1 MESPIYVQISRL
13 LTRLIEAQRPFVQS
27 SPPQNT
33 AFEAARVPGITL
45 ESYIKRL
52 EQYSGCNRTT
62 MVAALVF
69 IDRIL
74 EKNPLFFLTE
84 KNAHRLLLSCLVT
97 ALKFYEDS
105 FYSNKFYAKVGG
117 VSMLEMNALE
127 LTQLKM
133 VQFDLYITPESFAQY
148 DDAVTAI
155 TGLPAQEP
163 NQGLEC
169 TTPPG
174 SPSPSST
181 PAPPPSPQLQVTTVE
196 VVTATVK
203 PSPTSSGPLYTG
215 TSVSPVSQEMTYADK
230 DCSQYQV
237 HPVVTPSFTCP
248 PRFSTPPPQ
257 VDQQQGN
264 PQRIKRSH
272 PAVTHTT
279 VNSYKAPRT
288 SAANQYPPQQQLSQ
302 TELAS
307 HWVSEH
313 QEQVM
318 QEAAALHLQMMRNQR
333 TTTGLPDTCAA
344 TPSHP
349 QQHNQGLMLC
359 F

>member
-1 MESPIYVQISRL
+1 
-13 LTRLIEAQRPFVQS
+13 
-27 SPPQNT
+27 
-33 AFEAARVPGITL
+33 
-45 ESYIKRL
+45 
-52 EQYSGCNRTT
+52 
-62 MVAALVF
+62 
-69 IDRIL
+69 
-74 EKNPLFFLTE
+74 
-84 KNAHRLLLSCLVT
+84 
-97 ALKFYEDS
+97 
-105 FYSNKFYAKVGG
+105 
-117 VSMLEMNALE
+117 MLEMNALE
-127 LTQLKM
+127 LAQLKM

-155 TGLPAQEP
+155 TGLPTQEP
-163 NQGLEC
+163 NQGMEC

-181 PAPPPSPQLQVTTVE
+181 PAPPPSPRLQVTTVE

-203 PSPTSSGPLYTG
+203 PSSTSSGPLCTG
-215 TSVSPVSQEMTYADK
+215 SSVSPQEMTCAYK

-237 HPVVTPSFTCP
+237 HPVVTPSFTSP
-248 PRFSTPPPQ
+248 PRCATPPPQ

-272 PAVTHTT
+272 PAVTHAT

-288 SAANQYPPQQQLSQ
+288 SAVNQYPPQQQFSHP
-302 TELAS
+302 ELAS

-313 QEQVM
+313 QEQAM

-333 TTTGLPDTCAA
+333 TTALMTPCSA
-344 TPSHP
+344 TPSP